1 MGLWAKQVDDTQAS
15 GPSRWTTRQHLG
27 QAGGRYESIWAKQ
40 VDDTRASGPKKEDTP
55 QSSGPKKEDTPQ
67 SSGPGKRIRSEHLG
81 QRCNAHV
88 RTRSPSPTVNK
99 QSANSYINKQ
109 NPIKITITSQQNRQ
123 QMGVHIQQPY
133 YYSSIYI
140 QSCDNKARTKGNAR
154 PALPVNDRRVIKRRL
169 FSSIGRGRQRKRKT
183 LVGRR

>member
-40 VDDTRASGPKKEDTP
+40 VDDTRA
-55 QSSGPKKEDTPQ
+55 SGPKKEDTPQ

-123 QMGVHIQQPY
+123 QMGCIFNSLIIIVVFISSLATTRHAPKATQGQP
-133 YYSSIYI
+133 
-140 QSCDNKARTKGNAR
+140 CR
-154 PALPVNDRRVIKRRL
+154 
-169 FSSIGRGRQRKRKT
+169 
-183 LVGRR
+183 